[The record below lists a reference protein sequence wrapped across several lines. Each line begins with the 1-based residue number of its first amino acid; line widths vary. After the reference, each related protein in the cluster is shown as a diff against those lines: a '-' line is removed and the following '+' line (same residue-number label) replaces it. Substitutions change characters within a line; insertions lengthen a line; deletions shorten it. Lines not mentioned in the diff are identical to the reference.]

1 MVTSIVSVRM
11 PSSLVQRLRE
21 LAKENHFLDTSEE
34 VRSIIKS
41 QLLKYKVIA
50 GEIKLVEEESPAEK
64 KTELKKSD
72 FKTENLVK
80 EELVRRLKKMIEEIQ
95 HE

>member
-34 VRSIIKS
+34 VRSIIKT
-41 QLLKYKVIA
+41 QLVKYKVTA
-50 GEIKLVEEESPAEK
+50 GEIKPDEEETPAG
-64 KTELKKSD
+64 KKSGLTD
-72 FKTENLVK
+72 FKTENMVK
-80 EELVRRLKKMIEEIQ
+80 EELVKRLKKMIEEIQ